1 MGKGFAHWSFF
12 NFFKT
17 ASELEVEVYAK
28 KEKRKKKIPI
38 SDYISNKANQDDE
51 FNELTKMFC
60 RSKEYWT
67 M

>member
-1 MGKGFAHWSFF
+1 MK
-12 NFFKT
+12 
-17 ASELEVEVYAK
+17 
-28 KEKRKKKIPI
+28 
-38 SDYISNKANQDDE
+38 YISNKANQDDE